1 MLREG
6 VGNEGKNEQWCDSFQ
21 TADKDLTKE
30 ANGAGLWKDEGQQ
43 GACNYPNRNPF
54 DKIGAIPSR
63 KNSMK
68 YSRSLSKINCFPLYA
83 RGRIK
88 SMFFS
93 IRYAE

>member
-6 VGNEGKNEQWCDSFQ
+6 IGNEGKNEQWCDSFQ
-21 TADKDLTKE
+21 TADKDLAEE
-30 ANGAGLWKDEGQQ
+30 ANGASLWKDEGQQ
-43 GACNYPNRNPF
+43 GACDNPNRNPF
-54 DKIGAIPSR
+54 DKIGTIPSR

-88 SMFFS
+88 
-93 IRYAE
+93 

>member
-6 VGNEGKNEQWCDSFQ
+6 VGNEGKNEQWCDGFQ
-21 TADKDLTKE
+21 TADKDLAEE

-43 GACNYPNRNPF
+43 GACDNPNRNPF
-54 DKIGAIPSR
+54 DKIGTIPSR

-68 YSRSLSKINCFPLYA
+68 QRRSLSKINCFPLYA

-88 SMFFS
+88 SMFFG
-93 IRYAE
+93 IPYTE

>member
-1 MLREG
+1 MAE
-6 VGNEGKNEQWCDSFQ
+6 
-21 TADKDLTKE
+21 E
-30 ANGAGLWKDEGQQ
+30 ANGAGLWENKSQQ
-43 GACNYPNRNPF
+43 GACDNPNRNPF
-54 DKIGAIPSR
+54 DKIGTISSR

-68 YSRSLSKINCFPLYA
+68 HSRFLSKINCFTLYA